1 MSSPLRQHRHEEP
14 FRLDLHGA
22 FIRRTD
28 LSGARLV
35 RANLAQTDATG
46 VNFRGADFRD
56 ANLDGTILV
65 GADLTDARN
74 LTERQ
79 LSRAVLDE
87 TTILPAYVD
96 RAFLEQAAAE

>member
-1 MSSPLRQHRHEEP
+1 MRSPLKRELRQEP

-35 RANLAQTDATG
+35 GANLANTDATG

-79 LSRAVLDE
+79 LSRAVLDA
-87 TTILPAYVD
+87 TTTLPDYVN
-96 RAFLEQAAAE
+96 RALLGQAAEE